1 MDHQVYTVPESVQ
14 LVFQDGGKTPRG
26 FVVDLFREVFGRHQ
40 RDAYALSMLIE
51 RQDKAACGP
60 FPPSVAKALFDAAQ
74 ERIRAEGHTLQITSE
89 PAGETE
95 APDPSEIQ
103 FECAR
108 DAVAW
113 HFADIPPNSL
123 VTMLRQFPG
132 HMRADIQIA
141 IDKLF
146 ASPVRFF
153 GVLQQRWTFEKL
165 SFAEL
170 RRAGDEP
177 VLLAS
182 PQYHEIDIGE
192 ATPVKCL
199 HNGLWLSEANEFR
212 YAVLLSYYR
221 EPIQTCGT
229 SPEEMMLIEIAVPAG
244 GAGESFA
251 QHCFVELERAVQ
263 SAGSYRG
270 KILSLESDPNYSGR
284 SRGVTVH
291 RWPRVDRA
299 DVILPEKVVKLL
311 DGNVLSFVGMRDA
324 LRRLGQSTRK
334 GILLYGPPGTGK
346 THTIRYL
353 ATNLADQTTLI
364 MAAAEVGALGEYM
377 NLARLLQPVLV
388 VIEDVDL
395 IARDRNE
402 MRDAR
407 EELLLN
413 KLLNE
418 MDGLKEDADILFLLT
433 TNRLEELEGA
443 IAARP
448 GRIDQVIE
456 VPLPDAN
463 GRDKL
468 VRLYGKRLPL
478 TEAVVAEAVRQ
489 SEGVSAAFMKEFMRR
504 IAQSSIAR
512 DGGKTVICD
521 DIDQALEAMLPMR
534 AHGSQTGQA
543 GP

>member
-95 APDPSEIQ
+95 APDPSEIH
-103 FECAR
+103 FELAR

-123 VTMLRQFPG
+123 VTMVRRFPG

-153 GVLQQRWTFEKL
+153 GLHQRWVLEKL

-170 RRAGDEP
+170 RRAGDDA

-212 YAVLLSYYR
+212 YAVVLYYYR
-221 EPIQTCGT
+221 EPVQQCGT
-229 SPEEMMLIEIAVPAG
+229 DPEEMMHIEVAVPAG

-299 DVILPEKVVKLL
+299 DVILPEKVLKLL

-364 MAAAEVGALGEYM
+364 MTAAEVGALGEYM

-413 KLLNE
+413 RLLNE

-489 SEGVSAAFMKEFMRR
+489 SEGVSAAFIKEFMRR

-512 DGGKTVICD
+512 DGGKTVICN
-521 DIDQALEAMLPMR
+521 DIDQALDAMLPMR
-534 AHGSQTGQA
+534 GHGSQTGQA